1 MRAFIAIEIPFD
13 IKDKAV
19 ALQDDLPS
27 EGIKPVE
34 RENLH
39 ITLRFL
45 GDIDER
51 KAAEIKSAISAVKFE
66 PFAAN
71 CLSVGVFP
79 SEDYIRVVWMGVES
93 SGNLEKIAEELDEKL
108 AGLGFAKEKFAGHL
122 TIARVKKKLDLK
134 DFLSKHKNDFFGEF
148 KISPANVKLKKS
160 QLTPQGPIYAD
171 L

>member
-13 IKDKAV
+13 IRDKAV
-19 ALQDDLPS
+19 ALQDELPS
-27 EGIKPVE
+27 DGIKPVE
-34 RENLH
+34 KKNIH

-51 KAAEIKSAISAVKFE
+51 KAAEIKDAISTIRFE

-71 CLSVGVFP
+71 CLGVGVFP
-79 SEDYIRVVWMGVES
+79 NEDYIRIVLMGVES
-93 SGNLEKIAEELDEKL
+93 SGNLEKIAEELNDKL
-108 AGLGFAKEKFAGHL
+108 AGIGFAKEKFASHL

-134 DFLSKHKNDFFGEF
+134 GFLSEHKNDFFGEF
-148 KISPANVKLKKS
+148 RISPTDVKLKKS
-160 QLTPQGPIYAD
+160 QLTPRGPIYAD